1 MASKSVYLCREC
13 LKVFTYPTWCDDCC
27 KCIECCRCLAWG
39 RAESNPCERCG
50 ENEIV
55 EPAPAGWCQECW
67 EYQYG
72 LYKLEKEKGE
82 LEFEHD

>member
-67 EYQYG
+67 DEILVEEVIEHTQG
-72 LYKLEKEKGE
+72 ADDGE
-82 LEFEHD
+82 